1 MNAKWTEEELAT
13 LRKYY
18 PEHGPSWFRWRE
30 LLPGRTRDA
39 IQLRASK
46 DGCLQRK
53 AGRSWRWT
61 DLEDRLVL
69 AAALRL
75 SDETG
80 RSVRAIGNRIQELAR
95 RAVERRRQ
103 Q

>member
-39 IQLRASK
+39 IQIRASHE
-46 DGCLQRK
+46 GCVQRRRP
-53 AGRSWRWT
+53 AWRWT

-95 RAVERRRQ
+95 RAVERRR
-103 Q
+103 

>member
-1 MNAKWTEEELAT
+1 MSAKWTEEELAT
-13 LRKYY
+13 LREHY
-18 PEHGPSWFRWRE
+18 PEHGPSWRGWRE

-39 IQLRASK
+39 IQIRASY
-46 DGCLQRK
+46 DGCAR
-53 AGRSWRWT
+53 RRRHPWRWT

-95 RAVERRRQ
+95 RALGGGK
-103 Q
+103 